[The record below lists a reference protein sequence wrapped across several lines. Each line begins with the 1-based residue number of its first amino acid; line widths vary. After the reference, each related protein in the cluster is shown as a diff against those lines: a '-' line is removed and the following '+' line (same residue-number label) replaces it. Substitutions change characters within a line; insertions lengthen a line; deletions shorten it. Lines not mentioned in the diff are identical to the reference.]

1 MDTGY
6 SQWSL
11 RKNIPSWRPPTDI
24 YEIENSIV
32 IIMELAGMHVED
44 FSIEVTGKRLSI
56 NGIRP
61 HVVDKRAYHQVE
73 IPFGEFR
80 AEFEIPVEF
89 NLDTIAAVY
98 NNGFL
103 EVTIQKSHPK
113 QVRIE

>member
-11 RKNIPSWRPPTDI
+11 KTNIPSWRPPTDI

-32 IIMELAGMHVED
+32 IIMEIAGMHVDD
-44 FSIEVTGKRLSI
+44 FSIEVSGRILSI
-56 NGIRP
+56 KGIRP

-73 IPFGEFR
+73 IPYGDFKT
-80 AEFEIPVEF
+80 EFEIPAHF
-89 NLDTIAAVY
+89 NLDTIDAVY

-103 EVTIQKSHPK
+103 EVTIRKSHPR
-113 QVRIE
+113 QVQIE

>member
-11 RKNIPSWRPPTDI
+11 KTNRPSWRPPTDI
-24 YEIENSIV
+24 YESLNSIV
-32 IIMELAGMHVED
+32 IIMEIAGMHVDD
-44 FSIEVTGKRLSI
+44 FSIEVTGRVLSI

-61 HVVDKRAYHQVE
+61 HIVDKRAYHQVE

-80 AEFEIPVEF
+80 ADFEIPAKF
-89 NLDTIAAVY
+89 NLDTIDARY

-113 QVRIE
+113 QVQIE